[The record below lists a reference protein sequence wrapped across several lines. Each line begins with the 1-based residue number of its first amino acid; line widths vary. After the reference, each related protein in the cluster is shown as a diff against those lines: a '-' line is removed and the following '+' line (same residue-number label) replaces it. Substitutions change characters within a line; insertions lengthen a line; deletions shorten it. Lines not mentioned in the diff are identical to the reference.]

1 MFNYSDTGVDS
12 LLSLSPRT
20 AIIFE
25 IIHVRKLLVVF
36 EFVVFHRRKQYQRQ
50 RVFEFERISTSNT
63 DSRSAL
69 FSCVIA
75 HPLEVVGLNTSFV
88 TKRQVTP
95 GVSAWS
101 GALWRR
107 KKNKKNKRN
116 TIPLGFPTPSPSN
129 FIESLWN
136 LADFDIFCFV
146 LSLENIP
153 LLCDE
158 IDSQSR

>member
-95 GVSAWS
+95 GVSAW
-101 GALWRR
+101 WRR
-107 KKNKKNKRN
+107 FYSGRKAA
-116 TIPLGFPTPSPSN
+116 
-129 FIESLWN
+129 SLKMIFVFVCRFCS
-136 LADFDIFCFV
+136 LDADCFAA
-146 LSLENIP
+146 P
-153 LLCDE
+153 LLLLMTR
-158 IDSQSR
+158 SLLSRALF